1 MLIEMILVKK
11 GCVTQLFYAF
21 VDNLLFTR
29 FSGVWEIIVV
39 THSLAM
45 ETILLYPKQFMVY
58 MGYTEI
64 NLSVRG
70 LVSLNL
76 CLELLFQFLTKL

>member
-21 VDNLLFTR
+21 VDHLSFTR
-29 FSGVWEIIVV
+29 FSGVWEYVV

-58 MGYTEI
+58 IGYTEI
-64 NLSVRG
+64 NLSVCG
-70 LVSLNL
+70 LVSLNQ
-76 CLELLFQFLTKL
+76 CLKLLFQFLTNL